1 MGRNLMQD
9 LKAIS
14 ALDAVSL
21 TATTNGIVIDTQ
33 GYESLAFVLNVGDFV
48 TFDGTNNL
56 TITVQEGDAANL
68 SDAANIAAGDYLDA
82 RNEAGAVWDRLL
94 NAAAE
99 DEQAYLIG
107 VAVNTKRYKRIVITE
122 AGIVSVP
129 ISATAL
135 LGHARHAPAGVTQ
148 AP

>member
-1 MGRNLMQD
+1 MGKHLMQD

-14 ALDAVSL
+14 GLDAVSL

-33 GYESLAFVLNVGDFV
+33 GYESLAFVVNVGDFV

-68 SDAANIAAGDYLDA
+68 SDAANIATADYLDV
-82 RNEAGAVWDRLL
+82 RNEAGAAWDRLL

-99 DEQAYLIG
+99 DEQAYIIG
-107 VAVNTKRYKRIVITE
+107 VAVNAKRYKRIVITE
-122 AGIVSVP
+122 AGAVTVPMSV
-129 ISATAL
+129 TAL
-135 LGHARHAPAGVTQ
+135 LGSPRHAPANVTQ
-148 AP
+148 TP

>member
-1 MGRNLMQD
+1 MGLNLMQGI
-9 LKAIS
+9 KAIS

-21 TATTNGIVIDTQ
+21 TATTNGIVIDTA
-33 GYESLAFVLNVGDFV
+33 GYESLAFTLNVGDFI

-56 TITVQEGDAANL
+56 AIKVQEGEQANL
-68 SDAANIAAGDYLDA
+68 SDAADIAAADYLDA
-82 RNEAGAVWDRLL
+82 RNEAGVVWDRLL

-122 AGIVSVP
+122 AGIVAVP
-129 ISATAL
+129 ISATAI
-135 LGHARHAPAGVTQ
+135 LGHPRHAPAGVTQ